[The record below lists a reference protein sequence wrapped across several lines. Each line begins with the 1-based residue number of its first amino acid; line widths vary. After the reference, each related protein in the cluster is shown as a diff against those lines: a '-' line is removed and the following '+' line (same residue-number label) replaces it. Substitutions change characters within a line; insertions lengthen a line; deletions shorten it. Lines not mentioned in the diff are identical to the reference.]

1 MKWFSKQARRG
12 HFYRGW
18 FGEGKREDE
27 QESLGGRRR
36 GQRILD
42 HGDIRYVILS
52 ILSEKPSYGHE
63 LIKAIEE
70 RSSGAYSPSPGLV
83 YPTLTMLE
91 ELGYV
96 SAEDSDG
103 GKKLYSA
110 TEGRTFLEINKP
122 LLENI
127 FRRQAHAASLQR
139 RAESPQLVRA
149 VQNLRLTLK
158 LKGEAGALTDG
169 QIRSIADILD
179 EASRK
184 IEEC

>member
-1 MKWFSKQARRG
+1 MHRSKG
-12 HFYRGW
+12 HHGW
-18 FGEGKREDE
+18 IGEGKRDDE
-27 QESLGGRRR
+27 PESLGGRRR
-36 GQRILD
+36 SRRILD
-42 HGDIRYVILS
+42 HGDIRHVILS
-52 ILSEKPSYGHE
+52 ILSEKPSYGYE

-110 TEGRTFLEINKP
+110 TAEGFTFLAINKP
-122 LLENI
+122 LLDNI
-127 FRRQAHAASLQR
+127 FDRLAHAASLHR
-139 RAESPQLVRA
+139 RVESPQLVRA
-149 VQNLRLTLK
+149 VQNLKLSLK
-158 LKGEAGALTDG
+158 LKGEARALTDS